1 MIERQTK
8 DEISQAMPALL
19 RIVDMTAPSVYA
31 AVGVPAPRTA
41 RPMLPI
47 AAALVVFL
55 ICLTALMR
63 QPVVALNRAA
73 GLYQAETGDSQFRW
87 TSSQTTFPL
96 TPFSGPTQLDL
107 HVSYPNW
114 PGKPAATTI
123 ALETDTGMQTVAN
136 VAAGQRHLQ
145 LLLPP
150 GTSVLQL
157 HTPVW
162 RPPGG
167 DWRWLGVQVLR
178 VSATPSGLP
187 LQALAKSLLAA
198 LVSVP
203 LVLAAAWLVRRGYGT
218 VLAISLLGLGL
229 RLLWLADS
237 PPLMHRD
244 EIVSMVDAWHLA
256 QTGRDHLG
264 HVLPIAS
271 FEAYGDWISPLL
283 TYLLLP
289 WVAIFGPQP
298 IVARLVVAVV
308 GALAIPAIYG
318 LGRELRLPVAAAC
331 AALVA
336 ALSPWQIFLSR
347 VAIPPAL
354 VATTL
359 TLFLW
364 AGLRLIRRGGQR
376 DALLLALAAGIAIYA
391 YPTLK
396 MVVPLLLACT
406 LLLAIVRHRWHIA
419 WRWLPAALLLALL
432 WLPFTLD
439 TLLNPLSGS
448 RLQLIALKSTS
459 TGAWLTA
466 WWHNYRIYFQPK
478 LYYGTGGIRK
488 IIQGLPNQGLALRIE
503 RLLLAGLIV
512 LPVLLI
518 QRRSVNKSGAPAEAT
533 LPGYAVVLLAAAV
546 MIAPLPASLTNGNP
560 STFRAAPVAPL
571 YALLVGIGAAAW
583 WKLLGWL
590 PTRAQL
596 PTRGLAALLIAL
608 ALVAESGTWFATLV
622 QQYPA
627 AASQTWFYADGELE
641 TMQRVAHAAPQ
652 FDEVWIDT
660 RTIGRPY
667 IFLLAA
673 RPMPAAAAQAQLV
686 VQRHPPEINAVTQ
699 LERYHFVDF
708 PTAHVPG
715 TLPVIEAVP
724 TGLVAL
730 ATCCKHG
737 SAIQGASWWCVA

>member
-1 MIERQTK
+1 
-8 DEISQAMPALL
+8 
-19 RIVDMTAPSVYA
+19 MTAPSVYA
-31 AVGVPAPRTA
+31 AVRVPVPRATP
-41 RPMLPI
+41 RVLSI

-55 ICLTALMR
+55 VCLAALVR
-63 QPVVALNRAA
+63 QPVVALDRAA
-73 GLYQAETGDSQFRW
+73 GLYQVETGDSQFRW
-87 TSSQTTFPL
+87 TSSQAAFPL
-96 TPFSGPTQLDL
+96 IPFSGPTQLDI

-114 PGKPAATTI
+114 PGKPADTTI
-123 ALETDTGMQTVAN
+123 TLETDTGMQAVAN
-136 VAAGQRHLQ
+136 ITAEQRQIQ

-150 GTSVLQL
+150 GTSLLRL

-162 RPPGG
+162 RAPGG
-167 DWRWLGVQVLR
+167 DWRWLGVQVLHIN
-178 VSATPSGLP
+178 ATPSGLP
-187 LQALAKSLLAA
+187 LQALAESLLAA
-198 LVSVP
+198 LLSVP
-203 LVLAAAWLVRRGYGT
+203 LALGGAWLVRRGYGSI
-218 VLAISLLGLGL
+218 LAISLLGLGL

-244 EIVSMVDAWHLA
+244 ELVSMVDAWHLA

-264 HVLPIAS
+264 HVLPVAS

-298 IVARLVVAVV
+298 IVARLVVAIV
-308 GALAIPAIYG
+308 GALAIPVIYG
-318 LGRELRLPVAAAC
+318 LGRELRLPVAATC

-359 TLFLW
+359 TLVLW
-364 AGLRLIRRGGQR
+364 AALRFVRRAGRR
-376 DALLLALAAGIAIYA
+376 DALLLALAAGVAIYA

-406 LLLAIVRHRWHIA
+406 LLLALARHRWNLA
-419 WRWLPAALLLALL
+419 RRWLPAALLLALL

-448 RLQLIALKSTS
+448 RLQLIALKSAS
-459 TGAWLTA
+459 AGAWLMA
-466 WWHNYRIYFQPK
+466 WWHNYRIYFEPR

-488 IIQGLPNQGLALRIE
+488 IIQGLPNQGLALSIE
-503 RLLLAGLIV
+503 RVLLAGLLM
-512 LPVLLI
+512 LPLLLF
-518 QRRSVNKSGAPAEAT
+518 QRRNATRSGTPLETT

-546 MIAPLPASLTNGNP
+546 LIAPLPASLTNGNP

-583 WKLLGWL
+583 WRLLGWL

-608 ALVAESGTWFATLV
+608 ALAAESGAWFATLV

-641 TMQRVAHAAPQ
+641 TMQHVVRAAPQ
-652 FDEVWIDT
+652 FDEVWLDT
-660 RTIGRPY
+660 SSIGRPY

-673 RPMPAAAAQAQLV
+673 QPMEPTAAQAQLV
-686 VQRHPPEINAVTQ
+686 VDRRPPEINAVTQ
-699 LERYHFVDF
+699 LGRYHFLDF
-708 PTAHVPG
+708 PQAHVPG
-715 TLPVIEAVP
+715 ALPVLEAVP
-724 TGLVAL
+724 THTGGAGYLLQAWQRGPTRILVVRSMSTKAPIDMY
-730 ATCCKHG
+730 ADD
-737 SAIQGASWWCVA
+737 ASDSSQP

>member
-1 MIERQTK
+1 
-8 DEISQAMPALL
+8 
-19 RIVDMTAPSVYA
+19 MTAPSVYA
-31 AVGVPAPRTA
+31 AVRVLVPRRA
-41 RPMLPI
+41 RPALPI

-55 ICLTALMR
+55 VWGTALMR
-63 QPVVALNRAA
+63 QPVIALDRAA
-73 GLYQAETGDSQFRW
+73 GLYQVEQGDSQFRW
-87 TSSQTTFPL
+87 TSSQATFPL
-96 TPFSGPTQLDL
+96 TPFSGPTQLDV
-107 HVSYPNW
+107 HMSYPNW
-114 PGKPAATTI
+114 PGKPADTTI
-123 ALETDTGMQTVAN
+123 TLETDTGMQTVAN
-136 VAAGQRHLQ
+136 ITAAQRHLQ

-150 GTSVLQL
+150 GTSVLRL

-162 RPPGG
+162 RAPGG
-167 DWRWLGVQVLR
+167 DWRWLGVQVLD

-187 LQALAKSLLAA
+187 LRALAQSLLAA

-203 LVLAAAWLVRRGYGT
+203 LVLGAAWLVRRGYGT

-283 TYLLLP
+283 TYVLLP

-298 IVARLVVAVV
+298 IIARLVVAVV

-318 LGRELRLPVAAAC
+318 LGRELRLPVAAAW

-364 AGLRLIRRGGQR
+364 AALRFVRRAGRR
-376 DALLLALAAGIAIYA
+376 DALALALAAGIAIYA

-406 LLLAIVRHRWHIA
+406 LLLALVRHRWNA
-419 WRWLPAALLLALL
+419 ARRWLPAALLLALL

-439 TLLNPLSGS
+439 TLFNPLSGS

-459 TGAWLTA
+459 ADAWLTT
-466 WWHNYRIYFQPK
+466 WWHNYRIYFGPR

-488 IIQGLPNQGLALRIE
+488 IIQGLPNQGLALGIE
-503 RLLLAGLIV
+503 RVLLAGLIM
-512 LPVLLI
+512 LPVLLA
-518 QRRSVNKSGAPAEAT
+518 RRRTATSGTPATAT
-533 LPGYAVVLLAAAV
+533 LSGYAVVLLAAAV
-546 MIAPLPASLTNGNP
+546 LIAPLPASLTNGNP

-583 WKLLGWL
+583 WEVLGWL
-590 PTRAQL
+590 PTRAQV
-596 PTRGLAALLIAL
+596 PTRSLAALLIAL
-608 ALVAESGTWFATLV
+608 ALAAESGAWFAMLV
-622 QQYPA
+622 QQYPT

-641 TMQRVAHAAPQ
+641 TMQRVASAAPQ
-652 FDEVWIDT
+652 FDEVWMDT
-660 RTIGRPY
+660 RSIGRPY

-699 LERYHFVDF
+699 LGRYHFLDF
-708 PTAHVPG
+708 PTAHVP
-715 TLPVIEAVP
+715 TDLPVIEAVP
-724 TGLVAL
+724 TGIGGPGYILQTWQRGSMRTLVVRGMLIDDAPDDSSVDD
-730 ATCCKHG
+730 APDG
-737 SAIQGASWWCVA
+737 PQP